1 MSATTGI
8 GASIAPSAA
17 GGFEVLSLSAT
28 GNASK
33 HLVVGDRILSIGAV
47 ATTGLSDAA
56 VKALILGPA
65 GSTISMVGPLH
76 NAETTAEVSYTFT
89 CSFSFFFA
97 QVVVRGAIN
106 KPISF
111 SRNAASVP
119 TAAAATAPTTAS
131 APVASKVPV
140 SSTTVASS
148 ARPPLGLTLVPAQG
162 ACGVKVGSVTPG
174 GLAATTG
181 H

>member
-1 MSATTGI
+1 MFI
-8 GASIAPSAA
+8 FI
-17 GGFEVLSLSAT
+17 
-28 GNASK
+28 
-33 HLVVGDRILSIGAV
+33 
-47 ATTGLSDAA
+47 
-56 VKALILGPA
+56 
-65 GSTISMVGPLH
+65 
-76 NAETTAEVSYTFT
+76 
-89 CSFSFFFA
+89 FFA

-119 TAAAATAPTTAS
+119 TAAAATAPTPAS
-131 APVASKVPV
+131 APVASKVSV

-162 ACGVKVGSVTPG
+162 TCGVKVGSVTPG

-181 H
+181 N